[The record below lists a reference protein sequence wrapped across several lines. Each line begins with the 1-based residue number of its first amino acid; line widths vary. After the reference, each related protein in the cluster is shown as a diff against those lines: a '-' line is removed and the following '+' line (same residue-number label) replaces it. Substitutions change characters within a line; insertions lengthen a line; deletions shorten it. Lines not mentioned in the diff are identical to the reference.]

1 MDMLDSVFDKGP
13 AGSGLAQQQRPP
25 VHPGRDNAT
34 TTGSSAASS
43 IAGGSDQPPP
53 PSPTS
58 SCSVRSIAR
67 SNLSRAGSADGFAPL
82 GFEPEGGSDGGG
94 SPSPG
99 GGGEALSSSPP
110 NYLEWAK
117 SFNNLLNDPEGLH
130 LFRKYLS
137 AENQSDLLEFW
148 FACEGLKKQTNQDQI
163 NLIVKCI
170 YRRYFKDSR
179 LGLSETCLGAVLESI
194 RASSRTQPIQLSSR
208 IFAESQLE
216 VERIINTIVYRNFLQ
231 SDIYLNYIHHMTQDS
246 CSGSTTGSTSSSG
259 VGGGGGG
266 SHCPSHASSTHTTQS
281 SSLPPPPSSS
291 SDNSNNR
298 PNVTTSQHEMAS
310 SGGGSNMSQHAR
322 NMPPSSSS
330 KIPHERNLATNVS
343 HERNLSS
350 SCSSSNIP
358 HEQNMSVSMSVGDDG
373 REDRSVADAPG
384 GQLMSKSLPNASS
397 MMMGAPPLS
406 VTSSQSGHHHPST
419 SSVPPA
425 EDIVSSTL
433 NSLTEDLTS
442 SLPTLHEDSEAD
454 EFFDFRNKPLPP
466 GPGPPKLTRD
476 SLLATARKRTLT
488 SRPKPETFAGMFLK
502 GGPRPNPYSLAYNS
516 YNPVSRHDSDIQS
529 LSSDA
534 RSGSDL
540 SLNTSNTLNRPSKHH
555 GGGHGN
561 SSSNPRSSDHSAVK
575 PPRSIMNREENL
587 HNTII
592 PRTLLKSKVTNMKP
606 KDFAEVLISKL
617 TAVKRNQDTD
627 ERLLRSLNEGPMG
640 DPSTGL
646 SSALTERFP
655 NSMEDDQDILDQ
667 HIESVFDKIGLSP
680 GFTTPSRPKS
690 PEAGGL
696 PGAGLPPRLPPKVGG
711 AGSMAPPLPPPPP
724 HHQVPMSRLDYLK
737 YQKASHHHHHHH
749 HRDKDGTFSI
759 FTSDSG
765 NVQDMT
771 DGTETLMSYGNS
783 SSGYYGNGSGNNG
796 NAGNGLPKSKSMP
809 DYSASF
815 GDPSLGSCSRQGSRR
830 YGGGGGIG
838 KRSDSQ
844 IFDSGISGI
853 SCSTNTAPAP
863 PNPALALAHS
873 EQAEYFKN
881 KNVTQWLMESS
892 ASSTGL
898 TENKTSSSTCTR
910 LRHTTTVKHK
920 SSSRSCSSERPGGA
934 LGSAGGAGGS
944 SSGGASVKMHPYVVD
959 PSMPPLNP
967 PHTITQL
974 EEVSRRL
981 LEKDTRPIQSRFKTP
996 PTGSS
1001 GASKTPGGSADPS
1014 LTILRSTASTP
1025 LPQPGYPP
1033 RPSDQGTTT
1042 ATSSCFTTVVFTFC
1056 DEQYPYRTKI
1066 PTSSVTLKQFKDYLP
1081 KKGSFRFF
1089 FKTECD
1095 DVDTKVIQEEI
1106 VDDNEVLP
1114 LWEGKVMGQVK
1125 PLENEH
1131 MGHY

>member
-1 MDMLDSVFDKGP
+1 MDMLDSATFDKGT
-13 AGSGLAQQQRPP
+13 GHSQQQQRPP

-43 IAGGSDQPPP
+43 IVDGGGTTDQPPP
-53 PSPTS
+53 PPLLTSQHHSSS
-58 SCSVRSIAR
+58 SCSARSVASVASDQSTPPLPLPRR
-67 SNLSRAGSADGFAPL
+67 SNLTRAGSADGFAPL

-148 FACEGLKKQTNQDQI
+148 FACEGLKKQTSQDQI

-179 LGLSETCLGAVLESI
+179 LGLSESCLGSVLESI
-194 RASSRTQPIQLSSR
+194 RASSRTPQPVQLSSR
-208 IFAESQLE
+208 IFAESQQE

-259 VGGGGGG
+259 AGGGG
-266 SHCPSHASSTHTTQS
+266 SHCPSHASSTHTHNQS
-281 SSLPPPPSSS
+281 SSLPPPSS
-291 SDNSNNR
+291 SDSRINR
-298 PNVTTSQHEMAS
+298 SNVTHELNMAS
-310 SGGGSNMSQHAR
+310 SGGTSMGHDR
-322 NMPPSSSS
+322 NVSSSS
-330 KIPHERNLATNVS
+330 GTNMAHERNMAS
-343 HERNLSS
+343 SSSHYAHERNMSG
-350 SCSSSNIP
+350 SSNMP
-358 HEQNMSVSMSVGDDG
+358 HDRTMSQSMSMGDG
-373 REDRSVADAPG
+373 RDVGSVACL
-384 GQLMSKSLPNASS
+384 LMSKSLPNASS
-397 MMMGAPPLS
+397 MMLGAPTLPA
-406 VTSSQSGHHHPST
+406 TSSQSVHHHH

-476 SLLATARKRTLT
+476 SLLATARKRTMT
-488 SRPKPETFAGMFLK
+488 SRPKPETFAGN
-502 GGPRPNPYSLAYNS
+502 RPN
-516 YNPVSRHDSDIQS
+516 
-529 LSSDA
+529 
-534 RSGSDL
+534 
-540 SLNTSNTLNRPSKHH
+540 KHH

-592 PRTLLKSKVTNMKP
+592 PRTVLKGKVTNMKP

-617 TAVKRNQDTD
+617 TAVKRDRDTD

-640 DPSTGL
+640 DPSSGL

-711 AGSMAPPLPPPPP
+711 AASMGPPLPPPPP

-737 YQKASHHHHHHH
+737 HKASHYHHHH
-749 HRDKDGTFSI
+749 HRDRDGTFSI

-771 DGTETLMSYGNS
+771 DGTETLLSYGNS
-783 SSGYYGNGSGNNG
+783 SSGYYGNGSGGNNGG

-830 YGGGGGIG
+830 YGGGGIG

-863 PNPALALAHS
+863 PNPALALAHN

-892 ASSTGL
+892 ASSSGT

-920 SSSRSCSSERPGGA
+920 SGSRSCSSERPGGA
-934 LGSAGGAGGS
+934 LGTAGGAGGS
-944 SSGGASVKMHPYVVD
+944 TSGGASVKMHPYVVD

-981 LEKDTRPIQSRFKTP
+981 LERDSRPIQSRFKTP
-996 PTGSS
+996 PTGT
-1001 GASKTPGGSADPS
+1001 GASKPLLAGADPS
-1014 LTILRSTASTP
+1014 LSTLRSTASTP
-1025 LPQPGYPP
+1025 LPQPGYQP
-1033 RPSDQGTTT
+1033 RPSDQPAA

-1106 VDDNEVLP
+1106 VDDNEILP

-1125 PLENEH
+1125 NQS
-1131 MGHY
+1131 